1 MWASSS
7 WGWGT
12 VCSLKP
18 LLKSG
23 VDTVGLRGHCGDSR
37 AVFKQLPGA
46 GHSLIQSMSFNDSL
60 DRAVLK

>member
-1 MWASSS
+1 MSASSS
-7 WGWGT
+7 WGRGT
-12 VCSLKP
+12 VCLLKP

-23 VDTVGLRGHCGDSR
+23 VDTVWLHGHYGDSR

-46 GHSLIQSMSFNDSL
+46 GPSPVQNMSFNDSL